1 MIKFFIDTLK
11 RYGIV
16 KYAILTI
23 ILTFTL
29 TSCGDPNS
37 GGPEYFSDTMIISAG
52 QSHTAAIKN
61 DGTIW
66 VWGKNYSGQL
76 GNGESG
82 YIEGTYNSKY
92 SNIPVQL
99 SAADGPDNIPY
110 KDYKWKAVSVGSNH
124 TVAIREDNTIWAWG
138 DNKDGQLGDGSTTR
152 RTNPVQ
158 LSAANGPDGIPYK
171 DYKWKSVSAGGVK
184 ETGGLLFSHT
194 AAIREDNTIW
204 VWGSN
209 SFGQLGNNTIRRS
222 SIPNRSWKDK
232 WKAISAGDYHTAA
245 IKDDGILY
253 AWGRNEDGQL
263 GDGSTEEIRATPT
276 KVIHGE

>member
-99 SAADGPDNIPY
+99 SAADGPD
-110 KDYKWKAVSVGSNH
+110 
-124 TVAIREDNTIWAWG
+124 
-138 DNKDGQLGDGSTTR
+138 
-152 RTNPVQ
+152 
-158 LSAANGPDGIPYK
+158 GIPYK
-171 DYKWKSVSAGGVK
+171 DYKWKTVSVGS
-184 ETGGLLFSHT
+184 SHT
-194 AAIREDNTIW
+194 AAIREDNTLW
-204 VWGSN
+204 AWGQN
-209 SFGQLGNNTIRRS
+209 YYGQLGNGDGGMIEGTNNPKYS
-222 SIPNRSWKDK
+222 NIPIQLSAANGPDGAPYRDYK
-232 WKAISAGDYHTAA
+232 WKAVSAKGGHTVA
-245 IKDDGILY
+245 IRDDNTLW
-253 AWGRNEDGQL
+253 AWGRNSRGQL
-263 GDGSTEEIRATPT
+263 GDGSTGDKLTPV
-276 KVIHGE
+276 KVGDKWIEVSAGEVHTVAIKIDGVAWAWGSNDKGQLGNAARTDSLTPVRVILSGW